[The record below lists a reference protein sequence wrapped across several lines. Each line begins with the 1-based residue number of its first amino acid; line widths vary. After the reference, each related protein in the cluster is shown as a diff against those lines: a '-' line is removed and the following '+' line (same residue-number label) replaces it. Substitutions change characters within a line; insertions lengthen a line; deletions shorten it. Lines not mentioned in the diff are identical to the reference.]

1 MYMKDCV
8 TAFERLNFKKPYYLR
23 LLGVV
28 KWR

>member
-1 MYMKDCV
+1 MYMKDRI
-8 TAFERLNFKKPYYLR
+8 TSEERLKFKKPYYLR